1 MPITREE
8 ALTAIRAHVFA
19 MDADARPEDF
29 SDPLIPYG
37 PAWFQ
42 AKAREYAESHVPLRY
57 RRAETDHPDVLRWT
71 VDYLD
76 DPRGAPTLLLA
87 GPTGTGKT
95 HQAYAALRMLAEA
108 RCRPV
113 LWSASSCAEIY
124 AQLRPSSGR
133 DTEKVFDAIAD
144 TPLLLIDD
152 LGAAKASEWTEEVTY
167 RLIDRRYNQCLPMII
182 TTNVSIQLLAERIGD
197 RCASRLAET
206 STRVILNGPDRRR
219 AAAA

>member
-1 MPITREE
+1 MPITHDE
-8 ALTAIRAHVFA
+8 ALTAIRAHVGRA
-19 MDADARPEDF
+19 LANMTPEEAD
-29 SDPLIPYG
+29 DPTLSHT
-37 PAWFQ
+37 PAWYQ
-42 AKAREYAESHVPLRY
+42 AQGREYADQHVPLRY
-57 RRAETDHPDVLRWT
+57 RRAETDHPDVLQWT

-76 DPRGAPTLLLA
+76 DPRSAATLLLA

-95 HQAYAALRMLAEA
+95 HQAYAALRLLAEA
-108 RCRPV
+108 RIRPV
-113 LWSASSCAEIY
+113 RWGASSCAEIY

-133 DTEKVFDAIAD
+133 DTEKVFDRIAD

-206 STRVILNGPDRRR
+206 STRVILAGPDRRR
-219 AAAA
+219 ASAA